1 MFLFNSTK
9 KFWLLLISLVVMFN
23 LFYFWLQ
30 ERNFEKLQKNQSKAL
45 GISFLGRESKF
56 SSIPHKLSKTSEPL
70 ELFIFIIS
78 SSNYNRMQLRKTMLQ
93 LSKSR
98 FET

>member
-56 SSIPHKLSKTSEPL
+56 SSISHKLSKTSEPL